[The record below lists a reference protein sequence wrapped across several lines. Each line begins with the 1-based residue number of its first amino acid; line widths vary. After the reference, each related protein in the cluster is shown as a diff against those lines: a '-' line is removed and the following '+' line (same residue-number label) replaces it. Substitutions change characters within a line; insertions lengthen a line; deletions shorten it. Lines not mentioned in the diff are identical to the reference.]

1 MLLPLYKNILQSNS
15 KHNPVTY
22 ENDNIPSVQ
31 FNSFAQS
38 CLTLCD
44 HMDYS
49 MPGFPVHRQLPEL
62 AKLMDSES
70 VMSQDS
76 FPLGLT
82 GLISLQSK
90 GLSRIFS
97 NIAVQN
103 IISWE
108 LNFLYG
114 PTLTS
119 ILDYCK
125 NHSFDYMDPCQQ
137 SNVSAF

>member
-1 MLLPLYKNILQSNS
+1 
-15 KHNPVTY
+15 
-22 ENDNIPSVQ
+22 
-31 FNSFAQS
+31 
-38 CLTLCD
+38 
-44 HMDYS
+44 MDYS